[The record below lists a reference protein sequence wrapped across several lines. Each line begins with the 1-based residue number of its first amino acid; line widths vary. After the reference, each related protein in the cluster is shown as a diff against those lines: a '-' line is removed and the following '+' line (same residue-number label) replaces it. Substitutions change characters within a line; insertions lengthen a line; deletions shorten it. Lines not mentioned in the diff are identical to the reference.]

1 MKKRKYY
8 QERRAYADGWDVE
21 VLKDGKW
28 VIVFYPSFLPDIQYR
43 IVPDSEGFLPFYPHS
58 AALCPVDVDAECKY
72 ETDSPSWMASDN
84 DECWEYGIRPFL
96 YRPVQQ
102 KRKVVECFRVGK
114 TYEHSGGGRMKIVGG
129 VYTHTYGY
137 TLIGEDEHRHLKP
150 VGQDKTNAV
159 NWYEVLDDG
168 TTEEID

>member
-84 DECWEYGIRPFL
+84 DECWEHGIRPFL

-102 KRKVVECFRVGK
+102 KQERKEKCKILICSDGSIRYVGAVIPPYSDEVVK
-114 TYEHSGGGRMKIVGG
+114 TIKVF
-129 VYTHTYGY
+129 
-137 TLIGEDEHRHLKP
+137 
-150 VGQDKTNAV
+150 
-159 NWYEVLDDG
+159 DDG

>member
-1 MKKRKYY
+1 MKKREHY
-8 QERRAYADGWDVE
+8 QEGRAWLDGWE
-21 VLKDGKW
+21 LERLSPFGW
-28 VIVFYPSFLPDIQYR
+28 EIEPYPDLSDADDKFR

-84 DECWEYGIRPFL
+84 DECWEHGIRPFL

-102 KRKVVECFRVGK
+102 KQERKEKCKILICSDGSIRYVGAVIPPYSDEVVK
-114 TYEHSGGGRMKIVGG
+114 TIKVF
-129 VYTHTYGY
+129 
-137 TLIGEDEHRHLKP
+137 
-150 VGQDKTNAV
+150 
-159 NWYEVLDDG
+159 DDG